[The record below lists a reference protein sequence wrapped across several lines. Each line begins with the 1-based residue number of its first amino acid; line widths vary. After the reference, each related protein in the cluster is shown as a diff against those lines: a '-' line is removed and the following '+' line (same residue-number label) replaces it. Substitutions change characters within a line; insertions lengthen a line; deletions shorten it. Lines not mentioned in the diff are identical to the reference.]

1 MQLRNLINHRN
12 VGKGKKITSHVNQ
25 IEDFLELVIT
35 CHLVAA
41 AMHFFSMC
49 SVSDEPH
56 SNGFPSN
63 IAEMELYRR
72 KNIFFSKLG
81 KIIDE
86 YVVPRDFSVEKVK
99 PATTQSTTGNPHL
112 ARILLGASIL
122 FSACAM
128 STTQSSSFS
137 HIGCCSFTG
146 KSGCEEGRPRW
157 HI

>member
-1 MQLRNLINHRN
+1 MQLRNLINRKN
-12 VGKGKKITSHVNQ
+12 VEGKKITSRVNQ

-72 KNIFFSKLG
+72 NKVNW
-81 KIIDE
+81 
-86 YVVPRDFSVEKVK
+86 EKYLMNMLYPETLVLK
-99 PATTQSTTGNPHL
+99 
-112 ARILLGASIL
+112 
-122 FSACAM
+122 
-128 STTQSSSFS
+128 
-137 HIGCCSFTG
+137 
-146 KSGCEEGRPRW
+146 K
-157 HI
+157 